1 MSESKYTS
9 SLGAI
14 IQLFKEAGALPEDDP
29 KSMGYVVGAIAK
41 ALSIALAEV
50 AVVGRIRQQAPG
62 NANLRGIGEMLIPVF
77 IMAGKRAKKAPGW
90 RHAMHANH
98 AQAQFEQVV
107 DICAHGIAM
116 AAMASPAVTRQAMES
131 RGEM

>member
-1 MSESKYTS
+1 MNESNYTS

-14 IQLFKEAGALPEDDP
+14 ISVFKEAGTLPEDDP
-29 KSMGYVVGAIAK
+29 KSMSYVVGAIAK
-41 ALSIALAEV
+41 ALSIELAEV

-90 RHAMHANH
+90 RHAMQASE
-98 AQAQFEQVV
+98 QAQFEQVV
-107 DICAHGIAM
+107 DIYAHGIAM